1 MDAHQNLPIF
11 PNRRAPHSRDGAA
24 VVLDANGAADPQ
36 EIPAHLHSSRARGW
50 AAGRSD
56 DGARRD
62 SRVGLKPW
70 RRRAD
75 NMKVGYLAFQRAS
88 SRFGRCRYDCHAA
101 DHGDVELKALATAQP
116 RGVYHLH
123 FGQLVVP
130 VADTVDGFCSEA
142 DSAPELTDS
151 ELRHGDTRRQIY
163 SVSFDTVTGIDR

>member
-1 MDAHQNLPIF
+1 
-11 PNRRAPHSRDGAA
+11 
-24 VVLDANGAADPQ
+24 
-36 EIPAHLHSSRARGW
+36 
-50 AAGRSD
+50 
-56 DGARRD
+56 
-62 SRVGLKPW
+62 
-70 RRRAD
+70 
-75 NMKVGYLAFQRAS
+75 MKVGYLAFQRAS

-151 ELRHGDTRRQIY
+151 ELRGGRHATKYIP
-163 SVSFDTVTGIDR
+163 SKLDTVTGIDR